1 MTIIE
6 TFERWRQSRAPPH
19 APHQPGASLV
29 TRHGLR
35 SSHAA
40 TPPLRRMRQYT
51 LFAKISATGL
61 NMSRGQLPIHGPPG
75 NKSHSSSPRR
85 HQRRAGFAITATKQ
99 NSQSP

>member
-1 MTIIE
+1 MEAIPRAT
-6 TFERWRQSRAPPH
+6 SRARTNRERPV
-19 APHQPGASLV
+19 V

-61 NMSRGQLPIHGPPG
+61 NMSRGQLPIYGPPG
-75 NKSHSSSPRR
+75 EKSHSSSPRR
-85 HQRRAGFAITATKQ
+85 LQHRAGFAITSTKQ
-99 NSQSP
+99 NSKSP